1 MQSEQFKKKEGYP
14 KSAYFVVTHQ
24 ILERFSFYAI
34 NVILPFYF
42 QNILHFDEEASTAI
56 YHGYSVFSYLSSIIG
71 AVIADS
77 LYGKY
82 KTILLFSAVYSA
94 GTFLTAFSATELVS
108 SDLTLTIT
116 ILGLLCVALAAGAIK
131 PCITAFGGDQFKLPD
146 QEKELNSFFPFLY
159 IWINLSLLVA
169 GLVTPILRRD
179 VSCFGKESCY
189 SLAFAVP
196 FTFIVLSVLAF
207 WIGRRDY
214 RHIIVNENVVGK
226 FLRCIRF
233 AIVRKFT
240 SSSGSDKVR
249 KHWLDY
255 AEVEYSA
262 QFIGNVKAVLDVLVL
277 FIPVI
282 IFWAVYEQ
290 QFSTWAFQ
298 AERMNGVIGSYEVPP
313 DQVATLNFIL
323 TFLFLPVFEQLIFP
337 LLSKCNLLTKS
348 MHRVVFGFICSTLAY
363 VCCYVV
369 ELRIEASELK
379 TIHVVWLL
387 PQYTLMS
394 VAEVMV
400 VPPLNSF
407 SYSQAPDSMK
417 SVLLTATL
425 LPQALGSVVVIA
437 VAKGNIFQTQ
447 SVQFLFF
454 AGLNTGAVILLIALL
469 WRYKNPSINN
479 DDLELKMEESSIDSS
494 VSPNGN

>member
-1 MQSEQFKKKEGYP
+1 MF
-14 KSAYFVVTHQ
+14 
-24 ILERFSFYAI
+24 
-34 NVILPFYF
+34 
-42 QNILHFDEEASTAI
+42 
-56 YHGYSVFSYLSSIIG
+56 
-71 AVIADS
+71 
-77 LYGKY
+77 
-82 KTILLFSAVYSA
+82 
-94 GTFLTAFSATELVS
+94 AFSKLNRNS
-108 SDLTLTIT
+108 HKDCHFQDFFLILNRTIT

-196 FTFIVLSVLAF
+196 FTFIVLSVRITPNSPNSFETPFSTLNKCEISQIDVNFCYPNLSAVAF